1 MKNPDFTSP
10 RVLANAAPYGNINTS
25 GIDRSRRAETDGGGS
40 VFRERKRTA
49 VRTAVVMAV
58 AAATMVLCAA
68 LYMRSVTGTLREE
81 TLSGLREVARQSA
94 GNIAMRIEKD
104 MQMLEAVSRF
114 VGAQPELDI
123 DGVTRVLC
131 EEVEST
137 SFKRMGLITPD
148 GTAHTTDSV
157 EMDLGGR
164 GYFLRAMDGETV
176 ISKELTDYADGE
188 PIYVYATP
196 ILRGGRAE
204 AVLFATNAA
213 DAFASVIN
221 VRMFEGAGYSYL
233 TNAGGDVL
241 VYPDNP
247 ESEQGMSN
255 IFDRM
260 EEGRML
266 PDEELGRMRRRMS
279 SGDSG
284 VEEYFRDGERRY
296 LSYTPIGVN
305 GWYVLSAVSGHVAAR
320 KSVYLTMLT
329 LVVCVVTVT
338 VLIGLFG
345 YILFMQNSR
354 RRELERIAFT
364 DPVTGGYNWNGFI
377 RAAREVV
384 GGAAEYVMVSFDI
397 DKFKVFNDMFGHGT
411 GNELLGQIW
420 GILSRSVREGELFAR
435 VSADTF
441 DLLLRAA
448 PDEEI
453 VRRLTEIGGQINP
466 PGQRYT
472 LTLSFGVYRVGP
484 QETDVSLMSDRAS
497 IARKSGKDDS
507 RTTVAFY
514 DHAVRDRI
522 LREKQIEDAMAS
534 ALEKGEFEVYLQP
547 KYSASTREIVGA
559 ESLVR
564 WNRPGV
570 GLVPPNDFIPLFERD
585 GFVVQIDAFVLRETC
600 RMLRGWADEG
610 LPEIPVSVNV
620 SRVNLHDPGFVG
632 KVCAAA
638 REYGVPPG
646 LIELEITETS
656 VLDFENIGRLTGI
669 IGELHDAGFLVSMDD
684 FGSGYSS
691 LNLLRRLPVDVLKLD
706 RAFFAGDA
714 DNARG
719 RMVIAEVA
727 DLARK
732 LDIQVVAEGVETAG
746 QVDFLTSIGCDVVQ
760 GYYFARPMPAGEFE
774 RLRRPQNK
782 ND

>member
-1 MKNPDFTSP
+1 M
-10 RVLANAAPYGNINTS
+10 
-25 GIDRSRRAETDGGGS
+25 ETDGGGS

-284 VEEYFRDGERRY
+284 VEEYFLHADRGQRLVCAFGGVRPRGRQEVRLPHHAHPRGVRRHGHGAHRAVRIHPLHAEQPPAGARADRLHRPGHRRVQLERVHPR
-296 LSYTPIGVN
+296 GQ
-305 GWYVLSAVSGHVAAR
+305 GG
-320 KSVYLTMLT
+320 
-329 LVVCVVTVT
+329 C
-338 VLIGLFG
+338 
-345 YILFMQNSR
+345 R
-354 RRELERIAFT
+354 RR
-364 DPVTGGYNWNGFI
+364 GGICDG
-377 RAAREVV
+377 
-384 GGAAEYVMVSFDI
+384 
-397 DKFKVFNDMFGHGT
+397 
-411 GNELLGQIW
+411 LL
-420 GILSRSVREGELFAR
+420 
-435 VSADTF
+435 
-441 DLLLRAA
+441 
-448 PDEEI
+448 
-453 VRRLTEIGGQINP
+453 
-466 PGQRYT
+466 
-472 LTLSFGVYRVGP
+472 
-484 QETDVSLMSDRAS
+484 
-497 IARKSGKDDS
+497 
-507 RTTVAFY
+507 
-514 DHAVRDRI
+514 
-522 LREKQIEDAMAS
+522 
-534 ALEKGEFEVYLQP
+534 
-547 KYSASTREIVGA
+547 
-559 ESLVR
+559 
-564 WNRPGV
+564 
-570 GLVPPNDFIPLFERD
+570 
-585 GFVVQIDAFVLRETC
+585 
-600 RMLRGWADEG
+600 
-610 LPEIPVSVNV
+610 
-620 SRVNLHDPGFVG
+620 
-632 KVCAAA
+632 
-638 REYGVPPG
+638 
-646 LIELEITETS
+646 
-656 VLDFENIGRLTGI
+656 
-669 IGELHDAGFLVSMDD
+669 
-684 FGSGYSS
+684 
-691 LNLLRRLPVDVLKLD
+691 
-706 RAFFAGDA
+706 
-714 DNARG
+714 
-719 RMVIAEVA
+719 
-727 DLARK
+727 
-732 LDIQVVAEGVETAG
+732 
-746 QVDFLTSIGCDVVQ
+746 
-760 GYYFARPMPAGEFE
+760 
-774 RLRRPQNK
+774 
-782 ND
+782 